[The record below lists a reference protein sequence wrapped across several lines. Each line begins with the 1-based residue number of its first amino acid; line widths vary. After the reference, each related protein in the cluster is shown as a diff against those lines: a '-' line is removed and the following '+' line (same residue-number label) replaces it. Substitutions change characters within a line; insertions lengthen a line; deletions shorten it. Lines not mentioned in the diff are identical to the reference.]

1 MFILI
6 ILTVKQLVTGA
17 WVSWRLGCSG
27 WVTWDKALPKFSQV
41 TFCNWRHHLDP
52 CYCPELGCVVVG
64 LVTSPRGPSSHVT
77 RHYTARDL
85 GEMMAGQDYLINVLP
100 STAET
105 NNILNRCVFLS
116 GVMKTVWWCDF
127 RENLK
132 HCKNVGFVNIGRGN
146 IISEADILYALDNNF
161 FRGAVLDVFNV
172 EPLPED
178 SPLWVHPSVLS
189 MRQKPI
195 SGESNIK
202 FCSHA
207 SCCWR
212 VQAWG
217 CCWVFQK
224 ESWSRSGWWRPLG
237 SCGLE

>member
-1 MFILI
+1 MRTWCRFLFWQWSSW
-6 ILTVKQLVTGA
+6 LPVLEWAEDWGA
-17 WVSWRLGCSG
+17 RDGSHGTKHCQSFLRFLFATDDNC
-27 WVTWDKALPKFSQV
+27 
-41 TFCNWRHHLDP
+41 LDP

-100 STAET
+100 STMET

-146 IISEADILYALDNNF
+146 IIIEANILYALDNNF
-161 FRGAVLDVFNV
+161 FRGAVLDVFDV

-178 SPLWVHPSVLS
+178 SPLWAHPSVLS
-189 MRQKPI
+189 MRQKTI
-195 SGESNIK
+195 SGESNTK
-202 FCSHA
+202 LLQSRLMLLA
-207 SCCWR
+207 S
-212 VQAWG
+212 
-217 CCWVFQK
+217 
-224 ESWSRSGWWRPLG
+224 P
-237 SCGLE
+237 GLRMLLSVSKRILSKILLV